1 MPFTLPLPSAVA
13 RADALEQV
21 SPIILLAPRVSNSVG
36 CPGVL
41 IVASVCIRKEAFKYA
56 KQVTL
61 GKGAR
66 ATQKEGSSLKFGQ
79 LFFGDMFIWGSD
91 VTGIDLLKDGIPFVP
106 AEREMCSFV

>member
-13 RADALEQV
+13 GADALEQV
-21 SPIILLAPRVSNSVG
+21 SPIILLAPCVSNSVG

-66 ATQKEGSSLKFGQ
+66 ATQKGPSLKFGQ
-79 LFFGDMFIWGSD
+79 LFFGDMFMWGSD
-91 VTGIDLLKDGIPFVP
+91 VTGIDLLKDGIPSVP